1 MMTVFSGAA
10 LSGAAT
16 RANTILAADPHLVTR
31 GIGALGVLLVAAV
44 SIGYVIFFVA
54 ALLSVLG
61 SRVGCLGKIVWFIV
75 ILCLPFL
82 GSLLWFVA
90 GRPRD

>member
-1 MMTVFSGAA
+1 MMSTTHLLSVDQHLAAQGLGAA
-10 LSGAAT
+10 AIVLIAA
-16 RANTILAADPHLVTR
+16 A
-31 GIGALGVLLVAAV
+31 

-54 ALLSVLG
+54 ALLSVLAAP
-61 SRVGCLGKIVWFIV
+61 VGCFGKLIWFIV

-90 GRPRD
+90 GRPRDY

>member
-1 MMTVFSGAA
+1 MMTVFSGV
-10 LSGAAT
+10 
-16 RANTILAADPHLVTR
+16 ANQPNPLLAADPHLLSR
-31 GIGALGVLLVAAV
+31 GIGAFGVILMAAV
-44 SIGYVIFFVA
+44 AIGYLLFFVA

-61 SRVGCLGKIVWFIV
+61 ARVGCFGKIVWFIV

>member
-1 MMTVFSGAA
+1 
-10 LSGAAT
+10 
-16 RANTILAADPHLVTR
+16 
-31 GIGALGVLLVAAV
+31 
-44 SIGYVIFFVA
+44 VIFFIA

-61 SRVGCLGKIVWFIV
+61 SRVGCLGKLVWFLV

-90 GRPRD
+90 GRPRR

>member
-1 MMTVFSGAA
+1 MVTVFSGTAV
-10 LSGAAT
+10 
-16 RANTILAADPHLVTR
+16 RAHEIVAVDPHLVSR
-31 GIGALGVLLVAAV
+31 GVGALGLLLIVALG
-44 SIGYVIFFVA
+44 IGYLIFFVA
-54 ALLSVLG
+54 ALLSVLAAP
-61 SRVGCLGKIVWFIV
+61 VGCFGKLVWFVV